1 MRGRITLNIEEKVL
15 NNGKSILTSYLLNNS
30 PEFKNIT
37 TRPAVLIFPGG
48 GYHFVSDREAEPVAM
63 SFLAEGYN
71 AFVLRYSV
79 GEGEEFS
86 SAFREAEE
94 AIALIYQNANEW
106 NVDKDKIAVIGF
118 SAGGHLAASLAT
130 MGNIRPDALILGYPC
145 ILSSIEEVLA
155 FPIPSVEAEV
165 DASTPQTFL
174 FSTFEDELVPVE
186 HTLQFM
192 QALNDYQIPF
202 ESHIFQH
209 GKHGLSLAK
218 SHLSAG
224 IEENVNE
231 DVAKWFDLSVNWL
244 KKVLGDFD
252 MNEEV

>member
-244 KKVLGDFD
+244 KKF
-252 MNEEV
+252 

>member
-79 GEGEEFS
+79 GEGEEIS
-86 SAFREAEE
+86 SVFREAEE
-94 AIALIYQNANEW
+94 AIALIHQNADEW

-130 MGNIRPDALILGYPC
+130 MVTIRPDALILEYHC
-145 ILSSIEEVLA
+145 ILLSIKLAFAISSIE
-155 FPIPSVEAEV
+155 AEV
-165 DASTPQTFL
+165 YSSTPQSFL
-174 FSTFEDELVPVE
+174 FSTFEDELVPIE

-192 QALNDYQIPF
+192 QSLNDLQTPF
-202 ESHIFQH
+202 ESHIFQP
-209 GKHGLSLAK
+209 GKH
-218 SHLSAG
+218 
-224 IEENVNE
+224 
-231 DVAKWFDLSVNWL
+231 
-244 KKVLGDFD
+244 
-252 MNEEV
+252 